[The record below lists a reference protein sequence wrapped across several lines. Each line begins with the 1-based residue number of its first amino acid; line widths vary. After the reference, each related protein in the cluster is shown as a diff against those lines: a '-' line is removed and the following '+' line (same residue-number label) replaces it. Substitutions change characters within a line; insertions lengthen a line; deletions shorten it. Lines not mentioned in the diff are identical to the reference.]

1 MKDIIAKEQT
11 DPFQGLEEFVDD
23 DNTENEGNQE
33 ATQKQ
38 EEPQNVEEQPK
49 AETQEPEDIDKLLES
64 DEGFEE
70 ATKKS
75 KIGHVVTDITGHVM
89 GAMWKLAPDEEEEY
103 INRIHGIVD
112 PILGF
117 LAVDDVVGGLPIRKI
132 KPMTRFIV
140 GMVIL
145 ILIAVLFR
153 PKKKQSMML
162 PTPPQSQ
169 PQNDQGE
176 VKE

>member
-1 MKDIIAKEQT
+1 MKDVIAKEKS
-11 DPFQGLEEFVDD
+11 DPFEGLEEFIDD
-23 DNTENEGNQE
+23 GTENEETHETTQSQE
-33 ATQKQ
+33 KESQSF
-38 EEPQNVEEQPK
+38 EEPQKTE
-49 AETQEPEDIDKLLES
+49 AQEPEDIDQLLES

-89 GAMWKLAPDEEEEY
+89 GAMWKLTPDEEEEY

-117 LAVDDVVGGLPIRKI
+117 LAIDDVVGGLPIRKM
-132 KPMTRFIV
+132 KPMTRFII

-153 PKKKQSMML
+153 PKKKQQMML
-162 PTPPQSQ
+162 PTPPQ
-169 PQNDQGE
+169 PQNNQGE